1 MVSFKKELMFTRSND
16 REDAEPSQD
25 NLPSNASLV
34 STPERDAACFMS
46 FIFIIFINKLFS
58 LAIFQQQMM
67 QQMLQNFF
75 TPLMQKMGTIEDS
88 VCHLI
93 IKF

>member
-1 MVSFKKELMFTRSND
+1 
-16 REDAEPSQD
+16 
-25 NLPSNASLV
+25 
-34 STPERDAACFMS
+34 MS
-46 FIFIIFINKLFS
+46 HLFYLNCINKLFS

-75 TPLMQKMGTIEDS
+75 TPLMQKMGTIEDT

-93 IKF
+93 TDNLIFC